1 MLRLWRTV
9 EMLQAYYAIG
19 ELPGGLKW
27 LEV

>member
-9 EMLQAYYAIG
+9 EMLQTDYAIG